1 MLKYVP
7 ALVGVGFVIA
17 LLAGIYILFN
27 KYEDSRDQVKTLEIQ
42 AATLQTTLEYE
53 RKKQEENDTKVAQ
66 FKQEIDNITAQR
78 DLFIRKAK
86 EAINNDPKLKTWA
99 DTRLP
104 DYVRNSL
111 GGVRKQGSSANPGN
125 R

>member
-7 ALVGVGFVIA
+7 ALVVVGFVIA

-27 KYEDSRDQVKTLEIQ
+27 KYEDSRDRVKALEIQ

-86 EAINNDPKLKTWA
+86 EAMNSDPKLKTWA

-111 GGVRKQGSSANPGN
+111 GRMREQGSPANSSS